1 MKDYDICIL
10 GAGIA
15 GLYCAREL
23 SKRNPESK
31 ICILEKYKFIGGR
44 VSTFKHTIHK
54 GLDISWEAGAGRI
67 HKSHHMLLNLLK
79 EYNLSVYPMTPG
91 IEYRTPVSVEPVE
104 FGRYLETV
112 SGIKQ
117 LPNLNTTT
125 IKNILEQVLGK
136 SRMTEL
142 IDRYEYRSELDTLRA
157 DNALDLLGNEIGH
170 QEGFYG
176 VQGGFS
182 SLIGALKRDIE
193 TRGVQILR
201 SCEALTIEQST
212 ITSRY
217 SVILKNK
224 KTPIRASK
232 IIVALSRDAVAQM
245 KCFQGLPILKQ
256 VKMRPLLRIYA
267 VFPLHKGKPWFQD
280 IKKFICDLPIR
291 YVIPID
297 AMKGTMMISY
307 TDGKDALYWMDRIT
321 RLGEG
326 HVVDECVKQLR
337 SLFPRIEIPD
347 PIYYK
352 SHAWNDGCS
361 YWLPSSN
368 GYDSLIESKK
378 SLIPLPDSMP
388 EVYMCGESWADKQ
401 CWVESALETA
411 SAAVAKAST

>member
-1 MKDYDICIL
+1 MKEYDICIL

-23 SKRNPESK
+23 SKRYPESK

-44 VSTFKHTIHK
+44 ISTFRNAD
-54 GLDISWEAGAGRI
+54 LDISWEAGAGRI
-67 HKSHHMLLNLLK
+67 HKSHHMVLSMLK
-79 EYNLSVYPMTPG
+79 EYKLPVYPMTPG
-91 IEYRTPVSVEPVE
+91 IDYRTSVRVEPVE

-112 SGIKQ
+112 SSIKQ
-117 LPNLNTTT
+117 LPNLHSTT
-125 IKNILEQVLGK
+125 IKKVLEKTLGK
-136 SRMTEL
+136 SRTTEL

-157 DNALDLLGNEIGH
+157 DNALDLLGKEIGH
-170 QEGFYG
+170 QGGFYG
-176 VQGGFS
+176 VKGGFS
-182 SLIGALKRDIE
+182 SLIGALKDDIE
-193 TRGVQILR
+193 AKGVEILR
-201 SCEALTIEQST
+201 SHEVLTIDKAVKDST
-212 ITSRY
+212 YR
-217 SVILKNK
+217 VILKEK
-224 KTPIRASK
+224 SPVRASK
-232 IIVALSRDAVAQM
+232 VIVALPRDAVAQI
-245 KCFQGLPILKQ
+245 KCFQNLHILKQ

-267 VFPLHKGKPWFQD
+267 VFPIHKGTPWFQD

-297 AMKGTMMISY
+297 ATKGTMMISY
-307 TDGKDALYWMDRIT
+307 TDGNNALYWMDRIT

-388 EVYMCGESWADKQ
+388 EVYMCGESWADHQ